1 MVNPITLSEPI
12 GIIATDICYTAAE
25 WSALVTQINNDANTA
40 LWIGLII
47 GAVVGAASLYLGIR
61 YKRVGGDNHGNV

>member
-25 WSALVTQINNDANTA
+25 WSALVTQINSDTYTA
-40 LWIGLII
+40 LWVGIII
-47 GAVVGAASLYLGIR
+47 GAVVGVASLYLGIW
-61 YKRVGGDNHGNV
+61 YKGRNK

>member
-25 WSALVTQINNDANTA
+25 WTALAAQINSDTYTA
-40 LWIGLII
+40 LWTGLII
-47 GAVVGAASLYLGIR
+47 GAVVGAAGLYLGIR

>member
-40 LWIGLII
+40 LWIGIII
-47 GAVVGAASLYLGIR
+47 GAVVVLVGICLGTWYGTHR
-61 YKRVGGDNHGNV
+61 K

>member
-25 WSALVTQINNDANTA
+25 WSAMVAQINSDTYTA
-40 LWIGLII
+40 LWVGIII
-47 GAVVGAASLYLGIR
+47 GAVVGVASLYLGIW
-61 YKRVGGDNHGNV
+61 YKGRNK

>member
-25 WSALVTQINNDANTA
+25 WSAMVTQINNDANTA
-40 LWIGLII
+40 LWIGIII
-47 GAVVGAASLYLGIR
+47 GAVVALAGLYLGTWYGTHR
-61 YKRVGGDNHGNV
+61 K

>member
-40 LWIGLII
+40 LWIGIII
-47 GAVVGAASLYLGIR
+47 GAVVVLVGSYLGIWYGTHR
-61 YKRVGGDNHGNV
+61 K

>member
-40 LWIGLII
+40 LWIGIII
-47 GAVVGAASLYLGIR
+47 GAVVVLVGLCLGTWYGTHR
-61 YKRVGGDNHGNV
+61 K